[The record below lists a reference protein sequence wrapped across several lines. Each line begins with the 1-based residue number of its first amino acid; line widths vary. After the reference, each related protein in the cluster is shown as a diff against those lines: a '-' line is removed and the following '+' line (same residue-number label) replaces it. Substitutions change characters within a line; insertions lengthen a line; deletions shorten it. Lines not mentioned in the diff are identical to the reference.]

1 MMARNPRIKINYN
14 KLQNIDA
21 IFLSHSHL
29 DHIDPYTLI
38 EIYEKLEK
46 KPDILLAETL
56 AFLIPIFNKYLNN
69 PNIIIIETEKVIHY
83 K

>member
-1 MMARNPRIKINYN
+1 MARNPRIKIDYK

-29 DHIDPYTLI
+29 DHIDAYSLV
-38 EIYEKLEK
+38 EIFENLEI

-56 AFLIPIFNKYLNN
+56 LFLVPIFVKYLDN
-69 PNIIIIETEKVIHY
+69 PNIIIIENEKTIDY

>member
-1 MMARNPRIKINYN
+1 MARNPRIKLDYT

-38 EIYEKLEK
+38 DLFEKLEN
-46 KPDILLAETL
+46 KPDIFLAETL
-56 AFLIPIFNKYLNN
+56 AFLVPLFVKFLNKNIRPTLGIKYIPI
-69 PNIIIIETEKVIHY
+69 
-83 K
+83 